1 MHETRAEA
9 LTTSGSY
16 VANMPVG
23 FPSAKKKYM
32 TKLPDETI
40 TTVFTLQRRLLERIN
55 EATAT
60 ALNIFEQFGETELT
74 VSELEQL
81 DNIRERA
88 TSAYSRL
95 YTLLL
100 RIAESQPVAT
110 SATLTLLARLIE
122 QAQATESASEA
133 TIQEIK
139 SDLML

>member
-1 MHETRAEA
+1 
-9 LTTSGSY
+9 
-16 VANMPVG
+16 
-23 FPSAKKKYM
+23 M

-40 TTVFTLQRRLLERIN
+40 TTVFALQRRLLERIN

-110 SATLTLLARLIE
+110 SATLNLLARSIE
-122 QAQATESASEA
+122 QAQATEAASKA

-139 SDLML
+139 SDLIL